1 MLWTWLYR
9 HPRTVDWALVLFA
22 FATTVATDLG
32 RHHGARAGLLL
43 LAPVICL
50 PLLVRRTRPLLTL
63 GATTAATA
71 VAVAGWGVY
80 DPVPVGLAL
89 FTVADRCERR
99 VSLTAGAAALAVLS
113 VPLLS
118 SVGWTN
124 GLGFVGRLL
133 AFVVAWLVGDS
144 MRARRM
150 VVKELE
156 DKAERLERERR
167 LEAERA
173 AAEEQARIARELH
186 DLIAHNIS
194 VMVVQAAAADDV
206 FEARP
211 ERAREAIRRVV
222 DTGRTAL
229 TELRQLLGAV
239 RTDGAEYIPLPGL
252 ARLDDLVG
260 QVRHA
265 GLEVSVTIDGTPRPL
280 PKALDLSAYRI
291 VQEALTNTLK
301 HAGARHADVA
311 IRYRDDQLDV
321 EILDDG
327 AGHSNGG
334 GGGRGLIGMRER
346 VGAFGGSLSAGRASG
361 SGYVVS
367 ANFPLGPAT

>member
-1 MLWTWLYR
+1 MLWNWLHR
-9 HPRTVDWALVLFA
+9 HPRIVDWALVLFA
-22 FATTVATDLG
+22 FATTLASAFG
-32 RHHGARAGLLL
+32 RHHGSPLGPLLL
-43 LAPVICL
+43 SPVICL
-50 PLLVRRTRPLLTL
+50 PLLWRRTHPLLTL
-63 GATTAATA
+63 GTTTTATA
-71 VAVAGWGVY
+71 LVVAGWGVY

-99 VSLTAGAAALAVLS
+99 VSLAAGGAALAVLS
-113 VPLLS
+113 LPLLF

-124 GLGFVGRLL
+124 GLGFLGRLL
-133 AFVVAWLVGDS
+133 GFVVAWFVGDS
-144 MRARRM
+144 IRAGRM
-150 VVKELE
+150 VVEDLE
-156 DKAERLERERR
+156 EKAERLERERR

-194 VMVVQAAAADDV
+194 VMVVQASAADDV
-206 FEARP
+206 FETRP
-211 ERAREAIRRVV
+211 DRAREAIRRVV

-239 RTDGAEYIPLPGL
+239 RTDGTEYAPLPGL
-252 ARLDDLVG
+252 ALLDDLIG
-260 QVRHA
+260 QVRHS
-265 GLEVSVTIDGTPRPL
+265 GLQVVITVDGTPRPL

-301 HAGARHADVA
+301 HANARHANVA

-327 AGHSNGG
+327 TGDSNGG
-334 GGGRGLIGMRER
+334 GGGQGLIGMRER
-346 VGAFGGSLSAGRASG
+346 VVAFGGSLSTGPATGG
-361 SGYVVS
+361 GFLVS
-367 ANFPLGPAT
+367 AIFPLGPVT

>member
-1 MLWTWLYR
+1 MVWTWLSR

-22 FATTVATDLG
+22 FATTVGTDLG
-32 RHHGARAGLLL
+32 KHRAHPLGLLL
-43 LAPVICL
+43 LSPIICL
-50 PLLVRRTRPLLTL
+50 PLLVRRTHPLLAL

-71 VAVAGWGVY
+71 VAAAGWGIY
-80 DPVPVGLAL
+80 IPFPVGLAL

-99 VSLTAGAAALAVLS
+99 VSLTAGASALVVLS
-113 VPLLS
+113 LPLLS

-133 AFVVAWLVGDS
+133 GFVVAWLLGDS
-144 MRARRM
+144 FRARRM
-150 VVKELE
+150 EMKELE

-194 VMVVQAAAADDV
+194 VMVLQASAAYDV
-206 FEARP
+206 FENRP
-211 ERAREAIRRVV
+211 DRAREAIRRVV
-222 DTGRTAL
+222 DTGRKAL

-239 RTDGAEYIPLPGL
+239 RTDGTDYAPLPGL

-260 QVRHA
+260 QVRNS
-265 GLEVSVTIDGTPRPL
+265 GLEVAVTVDGTPRPL
-280 PKALDLSAYRI
+280 PRALDLSAYRI

-301 HAGARHADVA
+301 HADARHADVA
-311 IRYRDDQLDV
+311 IRYRDDRIDV

-327 AGHSNGG
+327 TGDSNGG
-334 GGGRGLIGMRER
+334 GGGQGLIGMRER
-346 VGAFGGSLSAGRASG
+346 VGAFGGSLSAGPASG
-361 SGYVVS
+361 GGFLVS
-367 ANFPLGPAT
+367 AMFPLGPAT